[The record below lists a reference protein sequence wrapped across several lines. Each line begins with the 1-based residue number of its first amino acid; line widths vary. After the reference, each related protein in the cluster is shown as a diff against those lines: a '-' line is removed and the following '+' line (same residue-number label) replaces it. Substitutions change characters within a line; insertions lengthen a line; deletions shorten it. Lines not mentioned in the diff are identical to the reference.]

1 MDRRN
6 RTFVVMGVAVISATV
21 ASASVYRAVTRGA
34 ARTAPV
40 AHNYVVV
47 ASRALPLGARV
58 GSGDVTRIEWPAGTP
73 LTGAFTREEDVV
85 GRGVITPI
93 GEHDPITQTKLAPRE
108 AGAGLAPTISP
119 GMRAIS
125 VRVNEV
131 IGVAGFATPGAH
143 VDVLATVRKPG
154 GAVSRLLVSN
164 VPVLM
169 TGTRAEQQQG
179 RDEKP
184 SVATL
189 MVTPTQAERIALA
202 SAEGN
207 ITLMLRNPLDQT
219 QPDTPGA
226 ELTALVGDRA
236 ARPAPAPTAGTKPA
250 RLEPVALV
258 ASPAPAAP
266 PVPVYTYEAIR
277 AGKRTQETIR

>member
-1 MDRRN
+1 MAEM
-6 RTFVVMGVAVISATV
+6 FVVMGVAVISATV
-21 ASASVYRAVTRGA
+21 ASASVYRAVTRA
-34 ARTAPV
+34 PVRTAPV
-40 AHNYVVV
+40 THNYVIV
-47 ASRALPLGARV
+47 ASRALPLGAKV
-58 GSGDVTRIEWPAGTP
+58 GSGDVMRVEWPAGTS

-93 GEHDPITQTKLAPRE
+93 GEHDPMTQAKLAPRE
-108 AGAGLAPTISP
+108 AGAGLAPTIPP

-131 IGVAGFATPGAH
+131 IGVAGFAGQGAH

-184 SVATL
+184 SVVTL
-189 MVTPTQAERIALA
+189 MVTPAQAERIALA

-219 QPDTPGA
+219 QADTPGA
-226 ELTALVGDRA
+226 ELAALIGDRT
-236 ARPAPAPTAGTKPA
+236 ARPAPAPTTGITPA
-250 RLEPVALV
+250 RVNAVARL
-258 ASPAPAAP
+258 ATPAPAAAP
-266 PVPVYTYEAIR
+266 AVPVYTYEAIR